1 MNKKVLVT
9 GFNGEIGSKIL
20 KELVSLDK
28 QIIAIDVNDSKGKI
42 ESVKYIKDSIL
53 NYDLIKSIFET
64 NFITEV
70 YHFAAIL
77 SQSAIKNP
85 GLSIK
90 VNEGASKNL
99 IDFAFQNAVK
109 RNFLCKFFF
118 PSSIAVYGPRK
129 IKCASEQDII
139 KPSTIY
145 GHSKLLVEQYGS
157 KIHEKSKSID
167 SGLDFRSIR
176 FPGVISFD
184 TIPSGGTTDY
194 APQMIHAALKN
205 QHFDCKLSPQTN
217 LPFISINKAIYS
229 IVKLMNVKKIDS
241 TLRVFNVQEIS
252 FTAKDLSD
260 VLKEKF
266 PIFTVSF
273 NKDKK
278 FQSVADTWPSSL
290 NCSMS
295 KKYWNFSTEVHL
307 KEFIEKIIEKIK

>member
-1 MNKKVLVT
+1 MC
-9 GFNGEIGSKIL
+9 IR
-20 KELVSLDK
+20 D
-28 QIIAIDVNDSKGKI
+28 
-42 ESVKYIKDSIL
+42 
-53 NYDLIKSIFET
+53 
-64 NFITEV
+64 
-70 YHFAAIL
+70 
-77 SQSAIKNP
+77 
-85 GLSIK
+85 
-90 VNEGASKNL
+90 
-99 IDFAFQNAVK
+99 
-109 RNFLCKFFF
+109 RNFLCRFFF

-129 IKCASEQDII
+129 IKFASEQDII

-145 GHSKLLVEQYGS
+145 GNSKLLIEQYGS
-157 KIHEKSKSID
+157 KIHEKSQSIN
-167 SGLDFRSIR
+167 SGVDFRSIR

-194 APQMIHAALKN
+194 APQMIHSALKN

-241 TLRVFNVQEIS
+241 TLRAFNVQEIS

-260 VLKEKF
+260 ILKEKF

-290 NCSMS
+290 NCSMFR
-295 KKYWNFSTEVHL
+295 KYWDFSTEVHL